1 MTKTLLDGPG
11 RVLES
16 VYPRFLV
23 DLAQGDDARLPQ
35 AHQQQFRERL
45 MQELLS
51 RVQLQTWTNGGM
63 LNAPLSLRLTL
74 VEKLASMLD
83 PGHLALTQ
91 IAQHLALLQK
101 MDHRQHS
108 AFPELPQQIAA
119 LYEWFSARCRW
130 KEKALTQRGLLVQAG
145 DQSEQIFTRWRA
157 GAYNAWSLPGRC
169 FIVLE
174 ELRWGAFGDACRLG
188 SPQAVALLLGDL
200 LEKATQHLAESINA
214 APTTRHYY
222 HQWFASS
229 TVPTGGEH
237 ADFLSWLGKWTTA
250 DKQPVCWSVTQRW
263 QTVALGMPRLCSAQH
278 LALLQKMD
286 HRQHSAFPELPQQI
300 AALYEWFSA
309 RCRWKEK
316 ALTQRGLLVQAGD
329 QSEQIFTRWRA
340 GAYNAWSLPGRCFI
354 VLEELRW
361 GAFGDACRLGSP
373 QAVALLLG
381 DLLEKAT
388 QHLAESINAAPTTRH
403 YYHQW
408 FASSTVPTGG
418 EHADFLSWL
427 GKWTTADKQP
437 VCWSVTQRWQTVA
450 LGMPRLCSAQ
460 RLAGAMLEEIFSVN
474 LA

>member
-16 VYPRFLV
+16 VHPRFLV

-45 MQELLS
+45 MQELLA

-174 ELRWGAFGDACRLG
+174 ELRWGAFGDACRLANADVVLMLKDNLRTMAA
-188 SPQAVALLLGDL
+188 QA
-200 LEKATQHLAESINA
+200 LADSVNA
-214 APTTRHYY
+214 APATRHYY
-222 HQWFASS
+222 HHWLS
-229 TVPTGGEH
+229 TPVVGGSAEH
-237 ADFLSWLGKWTTA
+237 NDMLSWLGDWCDA
-250 DKQPVCWSVTQRW
+250 QRHPVSWSVTQRW
-263 QTVALGMPRLCSAQH
+263 QNVALGMPRLCSA
-278 LALLQKMD
+278 K
-286 HRQHSAFPELPQQI
+286 
-300 AALYEWFSA
+300 
-309 RCRWKEK
+309 
-316 ALTQRGLLVQAGD
+316 
-329 QSEQIFTRWRA
+329 
-340 GAYNAWSLPGRCFI
+340 
-354 VLEELRW
+354 
-361 GAFGDACRLGSP
+361 
-373 QAVALLLG
+373 
-381 DLLEKAT
+381 
-388 QHLAESINAAPTTRH
+388 
-403 YYHQW
+403 
-408 FASSTVPTGG
+408 
-418 EHADFLSWL
+418 
-427 GKWTTADKQP
+427 
-437 VCWSVTQRWQTVA
+437 
-450 LGMPRLCSAQ
+450 
-460 RLAGAMLEEIFSVN
+460 RLADAMVEEIFAPTL
-474 LA
+474 LAN

>member
-16 VYPRFLV
+16 IHPRFLV
-23 DLAQGDDARLPQ
+23 DLAQGDDARHPQ

-45 MQELLS
+45 MQELLA

-145 DQSEQIFTRWRA
+145 EQSEQIFTRWRA

-200 LEKATQHLAESINA
+200 RVKATQHLAESINA

-229 TVPTGGEH
+229 TVPTGG
-237 ADFLSWLGKWTTA
+237 D
-250 DKQPVCWSVTQRW
+250 
-263 QTVALGMPRLCSAQH
+263 
-278 LALLQKMD
+278 
-286 HRQHSAFPELPQQI
+286 
-300 AALYEWFSA
+300 
-309 RCRWKEK
+309 
-316 ALTQRGLLVQAGD
+316 
-329 QSEQIFTRWRA
+329 
-340 GAYNAWSLPGRCFI
+340 
-354 VLEELRW
+354 
-361 GAFGDACRLGSP
+361 
-373 QAVALLLG
+373 
-381 DLLEKAT
+381 
-388 QHLAESINAAPTTRH
+388 
-403 YYHQW
+403 
-408 FASSTVPTGG
+408 
-418 EHADFLSWL
+418 HADFLSWL

-460 RLAGAMLEEIFSVN
+460 RLAGAMVEEIFSVN

>member
-35 AHQQQFRERL
+35 AHQQLFRERL

-145 DQSEQIFTRWRA
+145 EQSEQIFTRWRA

-200 LEKATQHLAESINA
+200 RVKATQHLAESINA

-229 TVPTGGEH
+229 
-237 ADFLSWLGKWTTA
+237 
-250 DKQPVCWSVTQRW
+250 
-263 QTVALGMPRLCSAQH
+263 
-278 LALLQKMD
+278 
-286 HRQHSAFPELPQQI
+286 
-300 AALYEWFSA
+300 
-309 RCRWKEK
+309 
-316 ALTQRGLLVQAGD
+316 
-329 QSEQIFTRWRA
+329 
-340 GAYNAWSLPGRCFI
+340 
-354 VLEELRW
+354 
-361 GAFGDACRLGSP
+361 
-373 QAVALLLG
+373 
-381 DLLEKAT
+381 
-388 QHLAESINAAPTTRH
+388 
-403 YYHQW
+403 
-408 FASSTVPTGG
+408 GG

-460 RLAGAMLEEIFSVN
+460 RLVGAMVEEIFSVN